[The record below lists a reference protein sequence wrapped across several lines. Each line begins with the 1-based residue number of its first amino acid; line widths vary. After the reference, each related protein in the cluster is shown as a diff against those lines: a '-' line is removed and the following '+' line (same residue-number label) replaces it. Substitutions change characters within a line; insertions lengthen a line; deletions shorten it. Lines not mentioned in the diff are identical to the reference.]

1 MVAGF
6 GGVMTELTSTQAEY
20 INVSVAGPFKND
32 SYKY

>member
-6 GGVMTELTSTQAEY
+6 GGTITRLTPEQAEY
-20 INVSVAGPFKND
+20 INVNIDGPFKTD